1 MEASVMR
8 RPWRISPTEPS
19 KIKQNRRRRDK
30 WSFCGQVLYICESAC
45 GYLLLLSWFLSR
57 HDTKKIRSLPITQ
70 SLPLIYDYIY
80 ISAIYI
86 YLLQLPT
93 ICRLN
98 ILKVLFR
105 FILFRNLR
113 GKKQ

>member
-80 ISAIYI
+80 KSAIYI
-86 YLLQLPT
+86 Y
-93 ICRLN
+93 ICSSC
-98 ILKVLFR
+98 
-105 FILFRNLR
+105 
-113 GKKQ
+113 QPSAD